1 MKTQINDYLYML
13 VFSSGRIFYLDPLFE
28 CNPLVC
34 GVSHLLLI
42 KKFNE
47 SLVFYLKILIDKRK
61 KIEDKEEEE

>member
-13 VFSSGRIFYLDPLFE
+13 VFCGRIFYLNPLFD

-47 SLVFYLKILIDKRK
+47 SLVFYLKFLIDKRK
-61 KIEDKEEEE
+61 KIEDKKEEE